1 MAGCTP
7 WPASNVMVF
16 IQSLATSSLYL
27 LARQAGR
34 LATLFALGREGFAM
48 VGNVEEVVVV
58 VVVVVFTFWR
68 EEGVASAAGVG

>member
-1 MAGCTP
+1 
-7 WPASNVMVF
+7 MVF

-48 VGNVEEVVVV
+48 VGNVEEVFVVVVVV

-68 EEGVASAAGVG
+68 EEGVASAAGGG